1 MASAWRRQSDVAAQR
16 PLAIISP
23 SPQMRPVTS
32 PAAQPLSRVT
42 DRPLP
47 AARVAEAFAQALA
60 AARAFVGAT
69 APNPPVGCVLLDED
83 GGVLAV
89 AAHERAGQA
98 HAEAGALAACRAA
111 GLIHRIHTALV
122 TLEPCSHHGR
132 TPPCVEA
139 LLATSVRA
147 VWVGALDPH
156 PRAPGAGMARLAQA
170 GIAAG
175 LIASLDHPDAPALAQ
190 GAAGLIAPF
199 AAWARTGR
207 PWVVI
212 KTALDAA
219 GGMIPPPGRT
229 TFTSANS
236 LERAHRL
243 RRAADAIITGS
254 GCILADDPA
263 FTVRRVADHP
273 GKRRRL
279 AILDRR
285 GRTPAA
291 WLAAARARGLEVSLH
306 GDLAA
311 MLDDL
316 GAGGVL
322 TALVEAGPTAR
333 QAILDAGLWDEAVT
347 FRQSSAPGAPDHVA
361 VDFRVPSPGAGVYA
375 LTCDM
380 I

>member
-1 MASAWRRQSDVAAQR
+1 MRR
-16 PLAIISP
+16 
-23 SPQMRPVTS
+23 VTS
-32 PAAQPLSRVT
+32 PAAQSVAHGAF
-42 DRPLP
+42 RPLP
-47 AARVAEAFAQALA
+47 AARIAEGFAQALA
-60 AARAFVGAT
+60 AARAFIGAT
-69 APNPPVGCVLLDED
+69 APNPPVGCVLLDEA

-89 AAHERAGQA
+89 SAHERAGQA
-98 HAEAGALAACRAA
+98 HAEAGAIAACRAA
-111 GLIHRIHTALV
+111 GAAHRIHTALV

-139 LLATSVRA
+139 LLATPVRA
-147 VWVGALDPH
+147 VWIGALDPH
-156 PRAPGAGMARLAQA
+156 PRAPGAGMARLTAA
-170 GIAAG
+170 GIDARPVAA
-175 LIASLDHPDAPALAQ
+175 LDHPDAPDLAQ
-190 GAAGLIAPF
+190 GAARLIAPF
-199 AAWARTGR
+199 ATWARTGR

-229 TFTSANS
+229 TFTGPDS

-243 RRAADAIITGS
+243 RRAADAIITGA

-291 WLAAARARGLEVSLH
+291 WLAAARARGFEVSLH
-306 GDLAA
+306 GDVAA

-316 GAGGVL
+316 GACGVL

-333 QAILDAGLWDEAVT
+333 QAILDAGLWNEAVT
-347 FRQSSAPGAPDHVA
+347 FRQNPAAGAPDGVA

-375 LTCDM
+375 L